1 MPRLSQWNSAGIIPA
16 VVGTGDGDAVMPLK
30 IDVAVVKTNK
40 YASRESGDTVEI
52 VERPG
57 GGISVIMADGQGS
70 GRAAKTLSLLVTAK
84 VSALLKEGVRDGAS
98 ARAAN
103 DFLFAMRN
111 GQVSATLDILSVDLN
126 TGTVVITRNSDTAC
140 YVRTADGSRGER
152 RRGAAA
158 WHLSTHAPLGGR
170 DSHRSRSARYPG
182 QRRHHE
188 LRPAYWSAAARS
200 ETIAAKRRC
209 GGIRRGNRGPGA
221 RRGHCPRWNK
231 PTDDMSVVAL
241 TLPKHDQTTLVR
253 RMGAEVP
260 LP

>member
-1 MPRLSQWNSAGIIPA
+1 MGRISDR
-16 VVGTGDGDAVMPLK
+16 GDTVPLK
-30 IDVAVVKTNK
+30 IDVAVAKTNK

-57 GGISVIMADGQGS
+57 GGISVILADGQGS

-111 GQVSATLDILSVDLN
+111 GQVSSTLDILSVDLK
-126 TGTVVITRNSDTAC
+126 TETVVITRNSETAC
-140 YVRTADGSRGER
+140 YIRTDEGVVLSAGAER
-152 RRGAAA
+152 
-158 WHLSTHAPLGGR
+158 PLGIHPRTRPWAAEIPIGVGVR
-170 DSHRSRSARYPG
+170 VILVSDGITSSG
-182 QRRHHE
+182 RRHGLPPLDLTTISANAGPE
-188 LRPAYWSAAARS
+188 ASAAEIADIVLSEAVARD
-200 ETIAAKRRC
+200 AD
-209 GGIRRGNRGPGA
+209 
-221 RRGHCPRWNK
+221 K
-231 PTDDMSVVAL
+231 PADDMSVVAL
-241 TLPKHDQTTLVR
+241 TLPKHDQAALVR

>member
-1 MPRLSQWNSAGIIPA
+1 L
-16 VVGTGDGDAVMPLK
+16 PLK
-30 IDVAVVKTNK
+30 IDVAIAKTNK

-57 GGISVIMADGQGS
+57 GGISVILADGQGS

-111 GQVSATLDILSVDLN
+111 GQVSATLDILSVDLK
-126 TGTVVITRNSDTAC
+126 TGTVVITRNSETAC
-140 YVRTADGSRGER
+140 YLRTDDGREVSAGVER
-152 RRGAAA
+152 
-158 WHLSTHAPLGGR
+158 PLGIHPRTRPWAAEVPIGPRVRVILVSDGITNSGR
-170 DSHRSRSARYPG
+170 RTGLPPLDLTTISANAG
-182 QRRHHE
+182 RHATAE
-188 LRPAYWSAAARS
+188 DIADLVLGEAIARD
-200 ETIAAKRRC
+200 A
-209 GGIRRGNRGPGA
+209 
-221 RRGHCPRWNK
+221 NK
-231 PTDDMSVVAL
+231 PADDLSVVAL
-241 TLPKHDQTTLVR
+241 TLPEHQQTTLVR

>member
-1 MPRLSQWNSAGIIPA
+1 
-16 VVGTGDGDAVMPLK
+16 MPLK
-30 IDVAVVKTNK
+30 IDVAVAKTNK

-57 GGISVIMADGQGS
+57 GGISVILADGQGS

-111 GQVSATLDILSVDLN
+111 GKVSATLDILSVDLK
-126 TGTVVITRNSDTAC
+126 TGTVVVTRNSETAC
-140 YVRTADGSRGER
+140 YFRTHEGLEMNAGAER
-152 RRGAAA
+152 
-158 WHLSTHAPLGGR
+158 PLGIHPRTRPWAAEVPIGSGVRVILVSDGITSSGR
-170 DSHRSRSARYPG
+170 RSGLPPLDLTVVSANAGP
-182 QRRHHE
+182 E
-188 LRPAYWSAAARS
+188 ASAAEIAERVLDEAIARD
-200 ETIAAKRRC
+200 AD
-209 GGIRRGNRGPGA
+209 
-221 RRGHCPRWNK
+221 K
-231 PTDDMSVVAL
+231 PADDMSVVAL
-241 TLPKHDQTTLVR
+241 TLPEHNQTTLVR

>member
-1 MPRLSQWNSAGIIPA
+1 
-16 VVGTGDGDAVMPLK
+16 MPLK

-70 GRAAKTLSLLVTAK
+70 GRAAKSLSLLVTAK

-126 TGTVVITRNSDTAC
+126 TKTVVITRNSETAC
-140 YVRTADGSRGER
+140 YVRAADGSEVNAGAER
-152 RRGAAA
+152 
-158 WHLSTHAPLGGR
+158 PLGIYPRTRPWAAEIPIGLGVRVILVSDGVTNSGR
-170 DSHRSRSARYPG
+170 RTGLPPFDLTTISEKAGP
-182 QRRHHE
+182 E
-188 LRPAYWSAAARS
+188 ASAANIVDLVLSEALARD
-200 ETIAAKRRC
+200 
-209 GGIRRGNRGPGA
+209 
-221 RRGHCPRWNK
+221 GHK
-231 PTDDMSVVAL
+231 PADDMSVVAL
-241 TLPKHDQTTLVR
+241 TLPEHDQTTLVR
-253 RMGAEVP
+253 RMGVEVP

>member
-1 MPRLSQWNSAGIIPA
+1 
-16 VVGTGDGDAVMPLK
+16 MPLK

-111 GQVSATLDILSVDLN
+111 GQVSATLDILSVDLK
-126 TGTVVITRNSDTAC
+126 TGTIVITRNSETAC
-140 YVRTADGSRGER
+140 YIRTAEGSEVSAGAER
-152 RRGAAA
+152 
-158 WHLSTHAPLGGR
+158 PLGIYPRTRPWAAEIPVGPGVRVILVSDGVTNSGR
-170 DSHRSRSARYPG
+170 RTGMPPIDLKAISENAGP
-182 QRRHHE
+182 Q
-188 LRPAYWSAAARS
+188 ASAADIVDLALGEAIARD
-200 ETIAAKRRC
+200 ER
-209 GGIRRGNRGPGA
+209 
-221 RRGHCPRWNK
+221 K
-231 PTDDMSVVAL
+231 PADDMSVVAL
-241 TLPKHDQTTLVR
+241 TLPEHDQATLVR
-253 RMGAEVP
+253 RMGVQVP

>member
-1 MPRLSQWNSAGIIPA
+1 
-16 VVGTGDGDAVMPLK
+16 MPLK
-30 IDVAVVKTNK
+30 IDVAVVKTNM

-111 GQVSATLDILSVDLN
+111 GQVSATLDILSVDLK
-126 TGTVVITRNSDTAC
+126 TGTIVITRNSETAC
-140 YVRTADGSRGER
+140 YIRTAEGSEVSAGAER
-152 RRGAAA
+152 
-158 WHLSTHAPLGGR
+158 PLGIYPRTRPWAAEIPVGPGVRVILVSDGITNSGR
-170 DSHRSRSARYPG
+170 RTGMPPIDLKAISENAGP
-182 QRRHHE
+182 Q
-188 LRPAYWSAAARS
+188 ASAADIADLALGEAIARDG
-200 ETIAAKRRC
+200 R
-209 GGIRRGNRGPGA
+209 
-221 RRGHCPRWNK
+221 K
-231 PTDDMSVVAL
+231 PADDMSVVAL
-241 TLPKHDQTTLVR
+241 TLPEHDQATLVR
-253 RMGAEVP
+253 RMGVQVP

>member
-1 MPRLSQWNSAGIIPA
+1 
-16 VVGTGDGDAVMPLK
+16 MPLK
-30 IDVAVVKTNK
+30 IDVAVVKTNM

-111 GQVSATLDILSVDLN
+111 GQVSATLDILSVDLK
-126 TGTVVITRNSDTAC
+126 TGTIVITRNSETAC
-140 YVRTADGSRGER
+140 YIRTAEGSEVSAGAER
-152 RRGAAA
+152 
-158 WHLSTHAPLGGR
+158 PLGIYPRTRPWAAEIPVGPGVRVILVSDGVTNSGR
-170 DSHRSRSARYPG
+170 RTGMPPIDLKAISENAGP
-182 QRRHHE
+182 Q
-188 LRPAYWSAAARS
+188 ASAADIADLALGEAIARDG
-200 ETIAAKRRC
+200 R
-209 GGIRRGNRGPGA
+209 
-221 RRGHCPRWNK
+221 K
-231 PTDDMSVVAL
+231 PADDMSVVAL
-241 TLPKHDQTTLVR
+241 TLPEHDQATLVR
-253 RMGAEVP
+253 RMGVQVP

>member
-1 MPRLSQWNSAGIIPA
+1 
-16 VVGTGDGDAVMPLK
+16 MPLK
-30 IDVAVVKTNK
+30 IDVAVAKTNK

-57 GGISVIMADGQGS
+57 GGISVILADGQGS

-111 GQVSATLDILSVDLN
+111 GQVSATLDILSVDLK
-126 TGTVVITRNSDTAC
+126 TGTVVITRNSETAC
-140 YVRTADGSRGER
+140 YARMDDGSEVSAGAER
-152 RRGAAA
+152 
-158 WHLSTHAPLGGR
+158 PLGIHPRTRPWAAEIPIGPGVRVILVSDGITNSGR
-170 DSHRSRSARYPG
+170 RTGLPPLDLTMISASAGPD
-182 QRRHHE
+182 
-188 LRPAYWSAAARS
+188 ASAADIADLVLGEAIARDGH
-200 ETIAAKRRC
+200 K
-209 GGIRRGNRGPGA
+209 PG
-221 RRGHCPRWNK
+221 
-231 PTDDMSVVAL
+231 DDMSVVAL
-241 TLPKHDQTTLVR
+241 TLPEHNQTTLVR

>member
-1 MPRLSQWNSAGIIPA
+1 MDLARIIPT
-16 VVGTGDGDAVMPLK
+16 VVGTDDGDAVMPLK

-111 GQVSATLDILSVDLN
+111 GQVSATLDILSVDLK
-126 TGTVVITRNSDTAC
+126 TETIVITRNSDTAC
-140 YVRTADGSRGER
+140 FLRSADGSEVSAGAER
-152 RRGAAA
+152 
-158 WHLSTHAPLGGR
+158 PLGI
-170 DSHRSRSARYPG
+170 YP
-182 QRRHHE
+182 RT
-188 LRPAYWSAAARS
+188 RPWAA
-200 ETIAAKRRC
+200 EIPV
-209 GGIRRGNRGPGA
+209 GPGVRVILVSDGVTNSGRRAGLPPLDLKTISENAPQQATAAEIADLVLGEAIA
-221 RRGHCPRWNK
+221 RDGHK

-241 TLPKHDQTTLVR
+241 TLPKHDQLTLVR
-253 RMGAEVP
+253 RMGVEVP

>member
-1 MPRLSQWNSAGIIPA
+1 
-16 VVGTGDGDAVMPLK
+16 MPLK

-84 VSALLKEGVRDGAS
+84 VSTLLKEGVRDGAS

-111 GQVSATLDILSVDLN
+111 GQVSATLDILSVDLK
-126 TGTVVITRNSDTAC
+126 TETIVITRNSDTAC
-140 YVRTADGSRGER
+140 YIRTAEGSELSAGAER
-152 RRGAAA
+152 PLGIYPRTRPWAAEIPVGAAVCVILVSDGVTSSGRRA
-158 WHLSTHAPLGGR
+158 GLPPLDLKAISETAGR
-170 DSHRSRSARYPG
+170 QA
-182 QRRHHE
+182 
-188 LRPAYWSAAARS
+188 SAADIADLVLREAIARD
-200 ETIAAKRRC
+200 
-209 GGIRRGNRGPGA
+209 
-221 RRGHCPRWNK
+221 GHK
-231 PTDDMSVVAL
+231 PADDMSVVAL
-241 TLPKHDQTTLVR
+241 TLPAHDQTTLVR
-253 RMGAEVP
+253 RMGVQMP